1 MTDLTFIGSM
11 QHKEHREW
19 LSQLNFYQDQIKIF
33 QTELAQVL
41 HRHPKYLS
49 ILEHVNE
56 YRRILLKKLQHI
68 DEFRHQ
74 IILHEKRI
82 SQNLEPDTEGLWD
95 HSEMRIEVQK
105 FMQDFE
111 ELKQNFRRFVVH
123 NN

>member
-1 MTDLTFIGSM
+1 MTELSLIGSM

-19 LSQLNFYQDQIKIF
+19 LSQLDFYQDQIKIF

-56 YRRILLKKLQHI
+56 YRSILMKKLEHI
-68 DEFRHQ
+68 DEYRHQ

-82 SQNLEPDTEGLWD
+82 SQKLEPDTEGLWD
-95 HSEMRIEVQK
+95 HSEMRSEIQQ
-105 FMQDFE
+105 FMRDFE
-111 ELKQNFRRFVVH
+111 ELKNNFRRFVAH